1 MSLTPTPR
9 LITLPKA
16 VDQATLKLGHD
27 IIDDDEEAQNFVL
40 AAQLVQ
46 SGVLPIVLNTALEL
60 DLIGII
66 AKAGPEQRLS
76 AQQIS
81 DQIMTK
87 MDRPNPDAPS
97 MLDRILGLL
106 SSYSIVSCCV
116 QPTKN
121 GGYQR
126 EYGLGKLSK
135 FFLPDR
141 NGGSLTPLLALFMDP
156 VVLASWTKLK
166 DAILEGG
173 IPFNK
178 VHGVHAFE
186 YPCIDERFNQVF
198 NKAMFNYPII
208 LIEKILK
215 KYKGFHGI
223 QSLVDVGGGQGHT
236 LKAIIS
242 KYPTIL
248 GINFD
253 QPHVIS
259 NAPTYPGVKHVSGDM
274 FESVPSGDAV
284 LMKWLLQVWS
294 DEKCLMVLRNCY
306 KAVPKDGKLIIIES
320 LMTAEPETSVV
331 AKAISQ
337 MDVYMMTKNPGGKER
352 TLLEFIALAT
362 TAGFA
367 GVKVKCQVGQLWVME
382 FYK

>member
-1 MSLTPTPR
+1 MSLTPTSQ

-16 VDQATLKLGHD
+16 VDQATLRLGQNT
-27 IIDDDEEAQNFVL
+27 IDDDEEAQNFVL

-46 SGVLPIVLNTALEL
+46 SSVLPLVLNTALEL

-66 AKAGPEQRLS
+66 ANAGPDQRLS

-81 DQIMTK
+81 DQITTK
-87 MDRPNPDAPS
+87 IDRPNPDAPS

-106 SSYSIVSCCV
+106 ASYSIVSCCV
-116 QPTKN
+116 QLTKN
-121 GGYQR
+121 GEYQR

-141 NGGSLTPLLALFMDP
+141 NAGSLTPLLALFMDP
-156 VVLASWTKLK
+156 VVQASWTKLK

-173 IPFNK
+173 IPFNM

-186 YPCIDERFNQVF
+186 YPRIDERVSMAS
-198 NKAMFNYPII
+198 KV
-208 LIEKILK
+208 KT
-215 KYKGFHGI
+215 
-223 QSLVDVGGGQGHT
+223 LVDVGGGQGHT
-236 LKAIIS
+236 LKAITS
-242 KYPTIL
+242 KYPSIL

-259 NAPTYPGVKHVSGDM
+259 DAPTYPGVKHLSGDM
-274 FESVPSGDAV
+274 FESVPSGDAI

-294 DEKCLMVLRNCY
+294 DEKCVKVLRNCY
-306 KAVPKDGKLIIIES
+306 KAVPEDGKLIIIES
-320 LMTAEPETSVV
+320 LMTTQPETTVV
-331 AKAISQ
+331 AKAIRQ

-352 TLLEFIALAT
+352 ALHEFIALAT
-362 TAGFA
+362 AAGFA
-367 GVKVKCQVGQLWVME
+367 SVKVRCQVGQLWVME